1 LYKAKKGMKD
11 KSEKLKYFE
20 LMMWDSSISPEE
32 ILAVFEGSKSQ
43 VNNFDQSAIFRRVLE
58 SFPWFTVLDLFTPGQ
73 LKELLSEELISKLR
87 SPALRRQYE
96 FARKRL
102 QKII

>member
-1 LYKAKKGMKD
+1 MID

-20 LMMWDSSISPEE
+20 LMMWDSSISPEDVMSV
-32 ILAVFEGSKSQ
+32 LEGSKTQ
-43 VNNFDQSAIFRRVLE
+43 VNNFDQSALFKRVLE
-58 SFPWFTVLDLFTPGQ
+58 SFPWFTIMDLFTPGQ
-73 LKELLSEELISKLR
+73 LKELLSEELVGKLR

-96 FARKRL
+96 YARKRL